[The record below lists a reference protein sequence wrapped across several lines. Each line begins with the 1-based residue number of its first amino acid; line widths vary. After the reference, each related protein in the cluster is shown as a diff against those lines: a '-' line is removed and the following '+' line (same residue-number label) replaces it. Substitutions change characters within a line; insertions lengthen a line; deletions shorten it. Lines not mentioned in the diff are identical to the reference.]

1 MLQKMLRILSSRKIF
16 VSIVSAGVIIW
27 RFSTPVMA
35 VVITPGQTSVT
46 PAGAITY
53 SYGDP
58 MLLIEDTGPVSF
70 TGDYVYTNDPSSPN
84 YGEYAFTG
92 TLDTQ
97 YQFTN
102 INSSDPNDDGDPINH
117 FSISSFAKFLT
128 DADYVAGS
136 GTADNYVSTVGR
148 NSQNN
153 GDTVDFD
160 FSGNPAT
167 SPVEP
172 GSTSVQLVVDTN
184 ASAWY
189 MGEASIQGG
198 GNVSLAAPAPV
209 PEPATAAIAGIA
221 LCALGMRRRNA
232 ARS

>member
-1 MLQKMLRILSSRKIF
+1 
-16 VSIVSAGVIIW
+16 
-27 RFSTPVMA
+27 MA

-97 YQFTN
+97 VYYDPYNLVTGGGLDFVYQFTN